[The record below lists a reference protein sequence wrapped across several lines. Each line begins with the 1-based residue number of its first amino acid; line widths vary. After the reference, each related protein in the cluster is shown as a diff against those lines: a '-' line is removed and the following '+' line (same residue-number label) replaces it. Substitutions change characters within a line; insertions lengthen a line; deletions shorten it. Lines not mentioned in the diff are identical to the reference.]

1 MLPLLLAVAAG
12 GLIAKQMTDYPSEIR
27 NLRKQMPKE
36 EREDFIR
43 DYKQLPNE
51 TKTQFKQY
59 LREANLVEAGKLIG
73 KDLTGYNVKAKEK
86 KEPRIPSA
94 EISYNLFAEG
104 MSVYQIA
111 SERGL
116 AQSTILSHLAPYCQS
131 GKVSITALISQDKI
145 DKVKEFMAHRDNHSL
160 GLADI
165 KKGLNDT
172 LTYDEIKLSLK

>member
-43 DYKQLPNE
+43 DYKQLPND

-73 KDLTGYNVKAKEK
+73 KDLTSYNVKAKEK
-86 KEPRIPSA
+86 KEEQSATPAADSVATDNGFNLRIQN
-94 EISYNLFAEG
+94 ILNSYQLDSDPQLVSEAAKQYEK
-104 MSVYQIA
+104 IA
-111 SERGL
+111 GYNEMNIVDKTRKL
-116 AQSTILSHLAPYCQS
+116 LD
-131 GKVSITALISQDKI
+131 VSQ
-145 DKVKEFMAHRDNHSL
+145 
-160 GLADI
+160 
-165 KKGLNDT
+165 
-172 LTYDEIKLSLK
+172 

>member
-43 DYKQLPNE
+43 DYKQLPND

-73 KDLTGYNVKAKEK
+73 KDLTSYNVKAKEK
-86 KEPRIPSA
+86 KEEQSAAPAADSVATDNGFNLRIQN
-94 EISYNLFAEG
+94 ILNSYQLDSEPQLVADAAKQYEK
-104 MSVYQIA
+104 IA
-111 SERGL
+111 GYNEMNIVDKTRKL
-116 AQSTILSHLAPYCQS
+116 LD
-131 GKVSITALISQDKI
+131 VSQ
-145 DKVKEFMAHRDNHSL
+145 
-160 GLADI
+160 
-165 KKGLNDT
+165 
-172 LTYDEIKLSLK
+172 

>member
-43 DYKQLPNE
+43 DYKQLPND

-73 KDLTGYNVKAKEK
+73 KDLTSYNVKAKEK
-86 KEPRIPSA
+86 KEEQSAAPAADSVATDNGFNLRIQN
-94 EISYNLFAEG
+94 ILNSYQLDSDPQLVSEAAKQYEK
-104 MSVYQIA
+104 IA
-111 SERGL
+111 GYNEMNIVDKTRKL
-116 AQSTILSHLAPYCQS
+116 LD
-131 GKVSITALISQDKI
+131 VSQ
-145 DKVKEFMAHRDNHSL
+145 
-160 GLADI
+160 
-165 KKGLNDT
+165 
-172 LTYDEIKLSLK
+172 

>member
-43 DYKQLPNE
+43 DYKQLPND

-73 KDLTGYNVKAKEK
+73 KDLTSYNVKAKEK
-86 KEPRIPSA
+86 KEEQSAAPAADSVATDNGFNLRIQN
-94 EISYNLFAEG
+94 ILNSYQLDSDPPLVSEAAKQYEK
-104 MSVYQIA
+104 IA
-111 SERGL
+111 GYNEMNIVDKTRKL
-116 AQSTILSHLAPYCQS
+116 LD
-131 GKVSITALISQDKI
+131 VSQ
-145 DKVKEFMAHRDNHSL
+145 
-160 GLADI
+160 
-165 KKGLNDT
+165 
-172 LTYDEIKLSLK
+172 

>member
-86 KEPRIPSA
+86 KEETSTAPVDDGPGYNDNGFNLRIKN
-94 EISYNLFAEG
+94 ILNSYQLDSDPQLVADTAKQYEK
-104 MSVYQIA
+104 IA
-111 SERGL
+111 GYNEMNIVDKTRKL
-116 AQSTILSHLAPYCQS
+116 LD
-131 GKVSITALISQDKI
+131 VSQ
-145 DKVKEFMAHRDNHSL
+145 
-160 GLADI
+160 
-165 KKGLNDT
+165 
-172 LTYDEIKLSLK
+172 